1 MPRPKLSIYIVE
13 CADGS
18 YYTGVT
24 NDVERRVAQH
34 NDRQSTTGFTSK
46 RLPVKL
52 VFAQQFASPAE
63 ALAMEKRV
71 KKWRREKKLAL
82 IQGRFE
88 DLPKLAK
95 TARHPSTSSAGGD
108 PKRVAG

>member
-1 MPRPKLSIYIVE
+1 MPRAKLSVYIVE

-34 NDRQSTTGFTSK
+34 NDLESATGFTAR
-46 RLPVKL
+46 RLPVQL
-52 VFAQQFASPAE
+52 VFAQQFTSPAE
-63 ALAMEKRV
+63 ALAMEKRI

-82 IQGRFE
+82 IEGRFE
-88 DLPKLAK
+88 DLPKLSK
-95 TARHPSTSSAGGD
+95 TARHPSTSSG
-108 PKRVAG
+108 